1 MGLDMRPL
9 NKPKAGK
16 EQRFYELY
24 RLITS
29 DNLPPD
35 QYDALLEEWFGLGIP
50 SYETINAPQVGKD
63 ARADAWLR
71 ERYDAHDSSD
81 KPPFD
86 EVYEDYRGY
95 YVIELAPEQ
104 DSVPVYR
111 AFGQDENVFRG
122 QFLADCQ
129 ELIGEDLLNEAWSN
143 HLAEEAVDYA
153 QRLIA
158 AVASAARQHG
168 LEYLKDQYEAP
179 EAARRIVRR
188 LEDGGFRYPV
198 IERAYHRAGH
208 YLFPVESRWHKLFAN
223 ARRYPQDYMAAA
235 RDALA
240 QALDFFH
247 GWQ

>member
-9 NKPKAGK
+9 SKPKAGK

-24 RLITS
+24 SLIPS
-29 DNLPPD
+29 ENLSPD
-35 QYDALLEEWFGLGIP
+35 QREQLLEEWFALGIP
-50 SYETINAPQVGKD
+50 SYETIKAPQVGRD
-63 ARADAWLR
+63 AQADAWLR
-71 ERYDAHDSSD
+71 EQYDADDNPD

-86 EVYEDYRGY
+86 EVYQDYQGY
-95 YVIELAPEQ
+95 YVIELATEQ

-158 AVASAARQHG
+158 AVTPTAQQHG
-168 LEYLKDQYEAP
+168 LEYLKDQYKPP
-179 EAARRIVRR
+179 EAEPESLESQLHIVYSLARWLIFYGSR
-188 LEDGGFRYPV
+188 
-198 IERAYHRAGH
+198 GH
-208 YLFPVESRWHKLFAN
+208 GYEA
-223 ARRYPQDYMAAA
+223 
-235 RDALA
+235 
-240 QALDFFH
+240 DF
-247 GWQ
+247 

>member
-9 NKPKAGK
+9 NKPKAGQEK
-16 EQRFYELY
+16 RFYELY
-24 RLITS
+24 DLILS
-29 DNLPPD
+29 ENLSPN
-35 QYDALLEEWFGLGIP
+35 QQEQLLEEWFALGIP
-50 SYETINAPQVGKD
+50 SYETIKAPQVGRD
-63 ARADAWLR
+63 AQADVWLR
-71 ERYDAHDSSD
+71 EQYEANDNPD

-86 EVYEDYRGY
+86 EVYQDYQGY

-104 DSVPVYR
+104 NSVPVYR

-129 ELIGEDLLNEAWSN
+129 ELIGKDLLNEAWSN

-179 EAARRIVRR
+179 EAEPESLESQLHIVYSLARWLMFYGSR
-188 LEDGGFRYPV
+188 
-198 IERAYHRAGH
+198 GH
-208 YLFPVESRWHKLFAN
+208 GYEA
-223 ARRYPQDYMAAA
+223 
-235 RDALA
+235 
-240 QALDFFH
+240 DF
-247 GWQ
+247 

>member
-9 NKPKAGK
+9 SKPKAGK

-24 RLITS
+24 SLIPS
-29 DNLPPD
+29 ENLSPD
-35 QYDALLEEWFGLGIP
+35 QREQLLEEWFALGIP
-50 SYETINAPQVGKD
+50 SYETIKAPQVGRD
-63 ARADAWLR
+63 AQADAWLR
-71 ERYDAHDSSD
+71 EQYDADDNPD

-86 EVYEDYRGY
+86 EVYQDYQGY

-143 HLAEEAVDYA
+143 HLAEEAVAYA

-158 AVASAARQHG
+158 EVTPTAQQHG
-168 LEYLKDQYEAP
+168 LEYLKDQYEPP
-179 EAARRIVRR
+179 EAEPESLESQLHIVYSLARWLIFYGSR
-188 LEDGGFRYPV
+188 
-198 IERAYHRAGH
+198 GH
-208 YLFPVESRWHKLFAN
+208 GYEA
-223 ARRYPQDYMAAA
+223 
-235 RDALA
+235 
-240 QALDFFH
+240 DF
-247 GWQ
+247 

>member
-1 MGLDMRPL
+1 M
-9 NKPKAGK
+9 
-16 EQRFYELY
+16 
-24 RLITS
+24 
-29 DNLPPD
+29 
-35 QYDALLEEWFGLGIP
+35 EEWFGLGIP

-71 ERYDAHDSSD
+71 ERYDAHDNPD

-104 DSVPVYR
+104 DSVPIYR

-158 AVASAARQHG
+158 AVAPAARQHG

-179 EAARRIVRR
+179 EAEPESLESQLHIVYSLARWLMFYGSR
-188 LEDGGFRYPV
+188 
-198 IERAYHRAGH
+198 GH
-208 YLFPVESRWHKLFAN
+208 GYEA
-223 ARRYPQDYMAAA
+223 
-235 RDALA
+235 
-240 QALDFFH
+240 DF
-247 GWQ
+247 

>member
-9 NKPKAGK
+9 SKPKAGK

-24 RLITS
+24 SLIPS
-29 DNLPPD
+29 ENLSPD
-35 QYDALLEEWFGLGIP
+35 QREQLLEEWFALGIP
-50 SYETINAPQVGKD
+50 SYETIKAPQVGRD
-63 ARADAWLR
+63 AQADAWLR
-71 ERYDAHDSSD
+71 GQYDADDNPD

-86 EVYEDYRGY
+86 EVYQDYQGY

-153 QRLIA
+153 HRLIA
-158 AVASAARQHG
+158 AVTPTAQQHG
-168 LEYLKDQYEAP
+168 LEYLKDQYEPP
-179 EAARRIVRR
+179 EAEPESLESQLHIVYSLARWLIFYGSR
-188 LEDGGFRYPV
+188 
-198 IERAYHRAGH
+198 GH
-208 YLFPVESRWHKLFAN
+208 GYEA
-223 ARRYPQDYMAAA
+223 
-235 RDALA
+235 
-240 QALDFFH
+240 DF
-247 GWQ
+247 

>member
-9 NKPKAGK
+9 SKPKAGK

-24 RLITS
+24 SLIPS
-29 DNLPPD
+29 ENLSPD
-35 QYDALLEEWFGLGIP
+35 QRAQLLEEWFALGIP
-50 SYETINAPQVGKD
+50 SYETIKAPQVGRD
-63 ARADAWLR
+63 AQADAWLR
-71 ERYDAHDSSD
+71 EQYDADDNPD

-86 EVYEDYRGY
+86 EVYQDYQGY

-153 QRLIA
+153 HRLIA
-158 AVASAARQHG
+158 AVTPTAQQHG
-168 LEYLKDQYEAP
+168 LEYLKGQYKPPEAEPESLESQLHIVYSLARWLIFYGSRGHGYEA
-179 EAARRIVRR
+179 
-188 LEDGGFRYPV
+188 
-198 IERAYHRAGH
+198 
-208 YLFPVESRWHKLFAN
+208 
-223 ARRYPQDYMAAA
+223 
-235 RDALA
+235 
-240 QALDFFH
+240 DF
-247 GWQ
+247 

>member
-9 NKPKAGK
+9 SKPKAGK

-24 RLITS
+24 SLIPSENLSS
-29 DNLPPD
+29 D
-35 QYDALLEEWFGLGIP
+35 QREQLLEEWFALGIP
-50 SYETINAPQVGKD
+50 SYETIKAPQVGRD
-63 ARADAWLR
+63 AQADAWLR
-71 ERYDAHDSSD
+71 EQYDADDNPD

-86 EVYEDYRGY
+86 EVYQDYQGY
-95 YVIELAPEQ
+95 YVIKLAPEQ

-158 AVASAARQHG
+158 AVTPTAQQHG
-168 LEYLKDQYEAP
+168 LEYLKDQYEPP
-179 EAARRIVRR
+179 EAEPESLESQLHIVYSLARWLIFYGSR
-188 LEDGGFRYPV
+188 
-198 IERAYHRAGH
+198 GH
-208 YLFPVESRWHKLFAN
+208 GYEA
-223 ARRYPQDYMAAA
+223 
-235 RDALA
+235 
-240 QALDFFH
+240 DF
-247 GWQ
+247 

>member
-50 SYETINAPQVGKD
+50 SYETFNAPQVGKD

-71 ERYDAHDSSD
+71 EQYDAHDSPD

-158 AVASAARQHG
+158 AVTPTAQQHR
-168 LEYLKDQYEAP
+168 LEYLKDQYEPP
-179 EAARRIVRR
+179 EAAPESLESQLHIVYSLARWLMFYGSR
-188 LEDGGFRYPV
+188 
-198 IERAYHRAGH
+198 GH
-208 YLFPVESRWHKLFAN
+208 GYEA
-223 ARRYPQDYMAAA
+223 
-235 RDALA
+235 
-240 QALDFFH
+240 DF
-247 GWQ
+247 

>member
-71 ERYDAHDSSD
+71 KQYDAHDSPD

-158 AVASAARQHG
+158 AVAPAARQHG
-168 LEYLKDQYEAP
+168 LEHLKDQYEAP
-179 EAARRIVRR
+179 EAAPESLESQLHIVYSLARWLMFYGSR
-188 LEDGGFRYPV
+188 
-198 IERAYHRAGH
+198 GH
-208 YLFPVESRWHKLFAN
+208 GYEA
-223 ARRYPQDYMAAA
+223 
-235 RDALA
+235 
-240 QALDFFH
+240 DF
-247 GWQ
+247 